1 MTCAHQRPRN
11 GRHHLWLATAALLLS
26 GLVGAAG
33 AVEDERHKNARRAFA
48 TLDIDGN
55 GEVTYEEFSAK
66 KILAFTGR
74 DRNAD
79 NYLEPDEVQITPEQ
93 FSALD
98 RNADGK
104 ISGVEF
110 IDSPY
115 GQFDTYDRDKSG
127 TVTQQEFVDT
137 LVGG

>member
-1 MTCAHQRPRN
+1 MTCAHRQPWKARRL
-11 GRHHLWLATAALLLS
+11 LWLAAAAVLLS
-26 GLVGAAG
+26 WLVGPAEAA
-33 AVEDERHKNARRAFA
+33 EDERHKNARRAFT

-55 GEVTYEEFSAK
+55 AEVTYEEFSAK

-74 DRNAD
+74 DRNGD

-98 RNADGK
+98 RDADGK